1 MDRPR
6 ADDRGD
12 TGRPRADDESKG
24 DAAREPAR
32 VANARNGRD
41 AARTRP
47 LLAVLVAATA
57 AIAAANLALWLP
69 FVAPIT
75 WAITLAVVV
84 FPLHARLAAR
94 IKHPS
99 IAAVVSSCIVTVV
112 LALPALYAIALV
124 GEEAVSFAQQLK
136 TRIADAGVSGLVAQ
150 DSPLQPLAR
159 WLQQKIAEGGY
170 SDQLGGAVM
179 TGARYVASRSFDVT
193 TQVVLTVFFLFYFL
207 RDGDRFRKAAPRVL
221 PLTSEE
227 TALLAGHVQQMIHAM
242 VYGTLG
248 VALLQGFLGGLAFWW
263 LGLDSA
269 VLWGGIMALA
279 SILPVAG
286 AALVWIPVAA
296 YLALTGSIGDALA
309 LVAWGAVVIGL
320 VDNLLKPKLVNEK
333 VHVHTLLVFVAV
345 LGGVV
350 VFGPTGVV
358 LGPIVLALGLGMG
371 EIWRRRLGLAPDES
385 S

>member
-1 MDRPR
+1 MRK
-6 ADDRGD
+6 DRG
-12 TGRPRADDESKG
+12 
-24 DAAREPAR
+24 AARSRA
-32 VANARNGRD
+32 
-41 AARTRP
+41 
-47 LLAVLVAATA
+47 LLAVLVVATA
-57 AIAAANLALWLP
+57 AIAAANLALWMP

-94 IKHPS
+94 IRHPS

-170 SDQLGGAVM
+170 SEQLGGAVM

-227 TALLAGHVQQMIHAM
+227 TALLAKHVQQMIHAM

-263 LGLDSA
+263 VGLDSA

-286 AALVWIPVAA
+286 AALVWIPAAA

-320 VDNLLKPKLVNEK
+320 VDNVLKPKLVNEK

-358 LGPIVLALGLGMG
+358 LGPIVLALGLGMA
-371 EIWRRRLGLAPDES
+371 EIWRRRLAPDES